1 MKKLLIGVIVGAL
14 LLSPAVFCNTG
25 SIAYA
30 KLPTK
35 AQKIY
40 TDVRIT
46 GIEDMTQ
53 REDRVFHRDVVENMY
68 RNSNGKIHEKTSF
81 YFKTMNGTPYVIHS
95 YGSMRSG
102 KVGFFILGENKKK
115 KDFVYMNQP
124 RYAAYF
130 RVYKMT
136 TSEPDINLWVVIS
149 DRAAA
154 NSGVISGFYV
164 FMDKGGK
171 LTTAVTDDEMAA
183 FGMPFDNREQN
194 PPGYAPSHYLNRNL
208 EDGKLYL
215 EYAYEYWDGNMSHA
229 QAKKVVDKT
238 GYLAWDNSAQTFVLT
253 E

>member
-1 MKKLLIGVIVGAL
+1 MKKLLVGMTVGAL
-14 LLSPAVFCNTG
+14 LLSPAVFCNVGT
-25 SIAYA
+25 IAYA
-30 KLPTK
+30 KSPAK

-46 GIEDMTQ
+46 GIEEMTK
-53 REDRVFHRDVVENMY
+53 REDRVYPMDVAENVY
-68 RNSNGKIHEKTSF
+68 RNSNGKIVEKTSF
-81 YFKTMNGTPYVIHS
+81 HFKTMNGTPYVLHS
-95 YGSMRSG
+95 YGSMRSY
-102 KVGFFILGENKKK
+102 KAGFFILGENKKK

-124 RYAAYF
+124 RFAAYF

-136 TSEPDINLWVVIS
+136 TSEPDIDLWAVVS
-149 DRAAA
+149 DRGAA

-171 LTTAVTDDEMAA
+171 LTPAVTDDEMAN

-238 GYLAWDNSAQTFVLT
+238 GYLAWDNSAQTFILT
-253 E
+253 Q